1 MANIVYI
8 ATSLDG
14 FIARKDGS
22 IDWLMDIPNPEQ
34 SDYGFGSFLE
44 RIDGIV
50 MGRKTFE
57 TVLGFDPWPYTKP
70 VFVFSRSLQ
79 KIPPQLRGKAEVVS
93 GTPQTILDALH
104 SRGLKDLYIDGGKT
118 IQSFLE
124 QDLIDEMI
132 ITRIP
137 LILGSGIPLFT
148 DLEREI
154 RFEAVQTEI
163 LNRHLVKSTYVRKG

>member
-8 ATSLDG
+8 AASLDG

-22 IDWLMDIPNPEQ
+22 IDWLMDIPNPDQ
-34 SDYGFGSFLE
+34 SDYGWGAFLE
-44 RIDGIV
+44 RINGIV

-57 TVLGFDPWPYTKP
+57 TVLGFDPWPYAKP
-70 VFVFSRSLQ
+70 VFVLSRSLQ
-79 KIPPQLRGKAEVVS
+79 AIPPELKGKAELLK
-93 GTPQTILDALH
+93 GTPPTLLDSLH

-124 QDLIDEMI
+124 LDLIDEMI

-137 LILGSGIPLFT
+137 VILGSGIPLFAE
-148 DLEREI
+148 LEREI
-154 RFEAVQTEI
+154 RFEVVHTEI
-163 LNRHLVKSTYVRKG
+163 LNKDLVKSTYVRKS